1 MVHQFEIES
10 VFKVSGRNTVYV
22 FARLIGEDDFTLS
35 PLSTLGNI
43 QIENWLDIPRKH
55 YENGNPRTDVFTF
68 ALKGNNDKSKLKP
81 GNIVELVS

>member
-35 PLSTLGNI
+35 ARSTLGNI
-43 QIENWLDIPRKH
+43 QIENWLDLPRKH
-55 YENGNPRTDVFTF
+55 HENGNSRTDVFAFT
-68 ALKGNNDKSKLKP
+68 LKGNNDKGKLKP
-81 GNIVELVS
+81 GSIVELVS